1 MVVAEFVLLVRKF
14 PVENVDTCQLG
25 IPAALH
31 SLHGIAGVLGQG
43 IAFRPGALS
52 QPLLLLEAEQTVLCD
67 LAGWGGHPVEA
78 GQVVD
83 AGVAGEAV
91 GAAVLPLLPPG
102 LPGVET
108 GLRQTAG
115 RGTGGHSRQVKCPL
129 VRARDHQLGDAAGQA
144 CG

>member
-1 MVVAEFVLLVRKF
+1 M
-14 PVENVDTCQLG
+14 
-25 IPAALH
+25 
-31 SLHGIAGVLGQG
+31 
-43 IAFRPGALS
+43 
-52 QPLLLLEAEQTVLCD
+52 
-67 LAGWGGHPVEA
+67 EA

-83 AGVAGEAV
+83 AGVGGEAV
-91 GAAVLPLLPPG
+91 GAVVPLLLPPPG

-115 RGTGGHSRQVKCPL
+115 RRTGGHSRQVKCPL